1 MRRINGLKATGKQSF
16 QTSLDTGDDIDITM
30 HYLPAVKQWTIDVQY
45 KTFKVNGLRI
55 VKSFNLLFQYASI
68 IPFGILV
75 KSNDTV
81 DPFLIQD
88 FSSNRCEFF
97 ILTADELPVIDGF
110 IARKDST

>member
-1 MRRINGLKATGKQSF
+1 MLKINEIKATGKQHF
-16 QTSLDTGDDIDITM
+16 VVPIDTGDNVDITM

-45 KTFKVNGLRI
+45 KAFKVNGLRI
-55 VKSFNLLFQYASI
+55 VKSFNLLSQYASI

-75 KSNDTV
+75 DSSDTV

-88 FSSNRCEFF
+88 FSSNRCEFY
-97 ILTADELPVIDGF
+97 ILTADELPVIDDF